1 MSEIFGQFCGDMRVG
16 SSEKIGKRVVIIALR
31 ILIGWMN
38 ISVNE
43 VSQIFL

>member
-16 SSEKIGKRVVIIALR
+16 SSEKIGKRVVIIPLR
-31 ILIGWMN
+31 ILN
-38 ISVNE
+38 ISVND